1 MNKDSGAPRPIG
13 RREALAGLGALAAA
27 LHGSW
32 LDATAAESEPG
43 PGPDEWPQFR
53 GEPRLRGLARSAPA
67 ALTVSWTHEA
77 GEAIDSSAAIS
88 AGVVYVGVQS
98 GKLLAV
104 DLKTGARLWTYE
116 TGAEIGESSPC
127 VAGGLV
133 YVGDLKGA
141 IHAVSAKDGKGAWTF
156 KTKTEVKASPV
167 VTEGKVLVGSY
178 DQHFYA
184 LDAKTGAR
192 AWAFETEGQVHATA
206 SVADGLAYVTGCDAL
221 LRAIRVADGQEMFH
235 VSSEAYT
242 GASPTLVGDQAYY
255 GTFESEVLCV
265 DLKAKKIAWRYKPA
279 ERQFP
284 FYSSA
289 AVEAGRVVLGGRD
302 KLVHALDTGTGKA
315 QWTFAT
321 KGRVDSSPV
330 IAMGKVYVGSGDGRV
345 YVLDLKTGKS
355 LEEFDAGGPITASP
369 ALASGRLVIGT
380 EDGQLLCFGPR
391 T

>member
-1 MNKDSGAPRPIG
+1 LNKDGGWPRPVG
-13 RREALAGLGALAAA
+13 RREALVRLGGLAAA
-27 LHGSW
+27 LQASR
-32 LDATAAESEPG
+32 LEATSAEPAPG
-43 PGPDEWPQFR
+43 PAPDEWPQFR

-67 ALTVSWTHEA
+67 ALTVAWIHEA

-116 TGAEIGESSPC
+116 AGGEIGESSPC

-133 YVGDLKGA
+133 YVGDLKG
-141 IHAVSAKDGKGAWTF
+141 IVHAVAARDGKAAWTF
-156 KTKTEVKASPV
+156 KAKTEVKASPV
-167 VTEGKVLVGSY
+167 ATDGKVLVGSY
-178 DQHFYA
+178 DQHLYA
-184 LDAKTGAR
+184 LDAKTGAT
-192 AWAFETEGQVHATA
+192 AWAFETEGQVHATV

-221 LRAIRVADGQEMFH
+221 LRGIRVADGQEMFH

-242 GASPTLVGDQAYY
+242 GASPCLVGDRAYY
-255 GTFESEVLCV
+255 GTFENEVLCV
-265 DLKAKKIAWRYKPA
+265 DLKAKRIAWRYKPA
-279 ERQFP
+279 QRQFP

-289 AVEAGRVVLGGRD
+289 SVEAGLVVLGGRD
-302 KLVHALDTGTGKA
+302 KLVHGLDVGTGKA

-330 IAMGKVYVGSGDGRV
+330 VAQGKVYVGSADGRV
-345 YVLDLKTGKS
+345 YALDLATGKS

-380 EDGQLLCFGPR
+380 EDGQLLCFGPKA
-391 T
+391 

>member
-1 MNKDSGAPRPIG
+1 MSRRGSVPSFG
-13 RREALAGLGALAAA
+13 RRQALATLAGLAATVRSSH
-27 LHGSW
+27 LH
-32 LDATAAESEPG
+32 AAPVEAVAG
-43 PGPDEWPQFR
+43 PAADEWPQFR
-53 GEPRLRGLARSAPA
+53 GEPRLRGLAKAGPA
-67 ALTVSWTHEA
+67 SLTVAWTHEA

-116 TGAEIGESSPC
+116 AGAEIGESSPC

-133 YVGDLKGA
+133 YVGDLGGKV
-141 IHAVSAKDGKGAWTF
+141 HAVASRDGKPAWTF
-156 KTKTEVKASPV
+156 KAKTEIKASPV
-167 VTEGKVLVGSY
+167 VTEGRVLVGSY

-184 LDAKTGAR
+184 LDAKTGAL

-206 SVADGLAYVTGCDAL
+206 SVAEGLAYVTGCDAL

-242 GASPTLVGDQAYY
+242 GASPTLVGDRAYY
-255 GTFESEVLCV
+255 GTFENEVLCV
-265 DLKAKKIAWRYKPA
+265 DLKAKKIAWRYKPT

-289 AVEAGRVVLGGRD
+289 AVDSGLVVLGGRD
-302 KLVHALDTGTGKA
+302 KLVHALDAVTGKV
-315 QWTFAT
+315 QWTFTT

-330 IAMGKVYVGSGDGRV
+330 IALGKVYVGSADSRV
-345 YVLDLKTGKS
+345 YTLDLKTGKP
-355 LEEFDAGGPITASP
+355 LEEFDTGGPVTTSP
-369 ALASGRLVIGT
+369 ALAAGRLVIGT
-380 EDGQLLCFGPR
+380 EDGQLFCFGPKA
-391 T
+391 

>member
-1 MNKDSGAPRPIG
+1 MSRRGSVPSLG
-13 RREALAGLGALAAA
+13 RRQALATLAGLAATVRSSH
-27 LHGSW
+27 LH
-32 LDATAAESEPG
+32 AAPAEAVAG
-43 PGPDEWPQFR
+43 PAADEWPQFR
-53 GEPRLRGLARSAPA
+53 GEPRLRGLAKGGPA
-67 ALTVSWTHEA
+67 SLTVAWTHEA

-116 TGAEIGESSPC
+116 AGAEIGESSPC

-133 YVGDLKGA
+133 YVGDLGGKV
-141 IHAVSAKDGKGAWTF
+141 HAVASRDGKPAWTF
-156 KTKTEVKASPV
+156 KAKTEIKASPV
-167 VTEGKVLVGSY
+167 VTEGRVLVGSY

-184 LDAKTGAR
+184 LDAKTGAL

-206 SVADGLAYVTGCDAL
+206 SVAEGLAYVTGCDAL

-242 GASPTLVGDQAYY
+242 GASPTLVGDRAYY
-255 GTFESEVLCV
+255 GTFENEVLCV
-265 DLKAKKIAWRYKPA
+265 DLKAKKIAWRYKPT

-289 AVEAGRVVLGGRD
+289 AVDSGLVVLGGRD
-302 KLVHALDTGTGKA
+302 KLVHALDAVTGKV
-315 QWTFAT
+315 QWTFTT

-330 IAMGKVYVGSGDGRV
+330 IALGKVYVGSADSRV
-345 YVLDLKTGKS
+345 YTLDLKTGKP
-355 LEEFDAGGPITASP
+355 LEEFDTGGPVTTSP
-369 ALASGRLVIGT
+369 ALAAGRLVIGT
-380 EDGQLLCFGPR
+380 EDGQLFCFGPKA
-391 T
+391 